1 VPTGRNRAPYELLA
15 AVYERDWGGFSDRF
29 LRFID
34 LALEKA
40 GTVPSTALDLA
51 CGTGGLA
58 LALAGR
64 GWRVVGLD
72 LSPAMI
78 RVACGKGSSAEF
90 QVGDMRS
97 FDLGTRFDLVTCAF
111 DSFNYLLSLDEVRAA
126 FRCVR
131 THLQPGGLF
140 LFDLNTPSLYEA
152 HHHGI
157 IERDVEDVA
166 FRQELRYEA
175 KERLAY
181 TTFRFDRGVEVHV
194 QRAYEREE
202 IESQLRKA
210 GLRSIAVH
218 GDMRGAPATRASERL
233 FLTATAD
240 DGG

>member
-1 VPTGRNRAPYELLA
+1 VPGGRSRAPYELLA
-15 AVYERDWGGFSDRF
+15 AVYERDWGSFSDRF
-29 LRFID
+29 LRFTD

-40 GTVPSTALDLA
+40 GAAPASALDIA

-78 RVACGKGSSAEF
+78 RMAGRKGSSAEF

-97 FDLGTRFDLVTCAF
+97 FELGTTFDLVTCAF
-111 DSFNYLLSLDEVRAA
+111 DSCNYLLDLDEVQSS

-131 THLQPGGLF
+131 AHLEPDGLF
-140 LFDLNTPSLYEA
+140 LFDINTPRLYEA

-157 IERDVEDVA
+157 IDREVEGVG
-166 FRQELRYEA
+166 FRQVLRYEA

-181 TTFRFDRGVEVHV
+181 TTFHFDREVEAHV

-202 IESQLRKA
+202 IESGLREA
-210 GLRSIAVH
+210 GLRPLEVY
-218 GDMRGAPATRASERL
+218 GDMRGAPATSDSKRL
-233 FLTATAD
+233 FLMAKPDPAL
-240 DGG
+240 